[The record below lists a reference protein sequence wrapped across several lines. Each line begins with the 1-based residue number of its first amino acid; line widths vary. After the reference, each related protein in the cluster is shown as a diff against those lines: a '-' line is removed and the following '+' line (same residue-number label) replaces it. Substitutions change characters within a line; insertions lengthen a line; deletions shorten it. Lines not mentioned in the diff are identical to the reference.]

1 MLLITLLEQAANIER
16 SLLLLASE
24 ADEDAFAQLFHLY
37 KHKLYAYV
45 LRLTESEMLAE
56 DIVQDIFMKLWNEHR
71 TLAGIDKFGSYLF
84 RMSKNHAINHFRRM
98 SHETQIISEMFLVN
112 PSAHNETHDLIAL
125 KETEKLLGDIIDKL
139 PAQQKLVY
147 HLSREEGRSHDDI
160 ANLLKISPNTVK
172 NHIVQAM
179 STIRT
184 QLRRHSDTFI
194 ILAFVATFKK

>member
-1 MLLITLLEQAANIER
+1 MLWVALLEQTVNIEK
-16 SLLLLASE
+16 SLLLLAAE
-24 ADEDAFAQLFHLY
+24 ADEDAFAQLFHCY

-56 DIVQDIFMKLWNEHR
+56 DIVQDVFMKLWNEHVS
-71 TLAGIDKFGSYLF
+71 LAGIDNFGSYLF
-84 RMSKNHAINHFRRM
+84 RMSKNHVINHFRRM
-98 SHETQIISEMFLVN
+98 SHETQIISEMFLAN
-112 PSAHNETHDLIAL
+112 PSAHNETHDMIAL

-147 HLSREEGRSHDDI
+147 HLSREEGRTHDDI

-172 NHIVQAM
+172 NHMVQAM

-184 QLRRHSDTFI
+184 QLRRHSDTLI